1 MDATEE
7 EVKSVLTEALN
18 GYLKIIL
25 LEQTLHETS
34 QPRQG
39 KGIETEIDIA
49 RVQYFQSRTHVTETC
64 LQFSGRIASNVRAWA
79 AGEPEKVERKVAM
92 ESLLDAISPSVH
104 HFLLPA
110 KEDDE
115 SFLNP
120 FTGQWIQPTNS
131 SRSAGPSNWHGS
143 AAQNDFD
150 YLKVRQ
156 LRPTRNLFFILF
168 YFYLFIFIIFINRLH
183 R

>member
-7 EVKSVLTEALN
+7 EVRSVLTEALN

-25 LEQTLHETS
+25 LEQKLHETS

-49 RVQYFQSRTHVTETC
+49 RVQYFQARTHVTETC

-79 AGEPEKVERKVAM
+79 AGEPEKAETKVAV
-92 ESLLDAISPSVH
+92 ESLLDVISPSVH
-104 HFLLPA
+104 RFHIPA

-143 AAQNDFD
+143 DAQKDFG
-150 YLKVRQ
+150 YPKVRQ
-156 LRPTRNLFFILF
+156 LRPTWKLLLSF
-168 YFYLFIFIIFINRLH
+168 YYYYFINRLH